1 MTVGGRGKQRERTIY
16 KLRRVTALRFPKEQW
31 GRRSAAG
38 PLWKGL
44 VRGPT
49 GAVQSRGGQVQ
60 PHERAPRWAYA
71 APSRRPPSSRLRR
84 RHPPSAQGF
93 AGWTLPVRPFEG
105 GGGVLLPQLTGAPA
119 RPPQRPR
126 PGPRPALGGALH
138 LRPSEGSTW
147 NSRSGDVVPAWRKG
161 AANGREGGAGRE
173 RGACVGSK
181 VTPGMVAALPRARLH
196 LLVTRSPREG
206 RCGGRSPEG
215 AYPGGGGAPSP
226 AEAGA
231 GCVAGG
237 VGPPSSLRR
246 GFPPRDLP
254 GGEPRGGRR
263 PVRGQRGAS
272 CRGLRAEPAA
282 DRGLLQRAPLE
293 AGEKGGSRT
302 RRSAPLLAGVGH
314 SARPAEGP

>member
-1 MTVGGRGKQRERTIY
+1 MIY

-237 VGPPSSLRR
+237 GGPTLVAAARFSPKGPARR
-246 GFPPRDLP
+246 GAA
-254 GGEPRGGRR
+254 GGE
-263 PVRGQRGAS
+263 
-272 CRGLRAEPAA
+272 AA
-282 DRGLLQRAPLE
+282 G
-293 AGEKGGSRT
+293 
-302 RRSAPLLAGVGH
+302 
-314 SARPAEGP
+314 ARPARRQLSGPPCRTGCRPGVASAGAAGGGRERGKPNPTIGSFARRGRALRSPRRRALAAHLPVK

>member
-1 MTVGGRGKQRERTIY
+1 M
-16 KLRRVTALRFPKEQW
+16 ALRFPKEQW

-44 VRGPT
+44 VRGPKGT
-49 GAVQSRGGQVQ
+49 VQSRGGQGQ
-60 PHERAPRWAYA
+60 PHEWAPRWAYA

-105 GGGVLLPQLTGAPA
+105 GFSSPEAGEGFSQLTGAPA

-138 LRPSEGSTW
+138 LPLSEGSTW

-161 AANGREGGAGRE
+161 VANGREEGAGRE
-173 RGACVGSK
+173 RCACVGSK
-181 VTPGMVAALPRARLH
+181 VTVGMVAALPRARLH

-215 AYPGGGGAPSP
+215 A
-226 AEAGA
+226 
-231 GCVAGG
+231 
-237 VGPPSSLRR
+237 
-246 GFPPRDLP
+246 
-254 GGEPRGGRR
+254 
-263 PVRGQRGAS
+263 
-272 CRGLRAEPAA
+272 
-282 DRGLLQRAPLE
+282 
-293 AGEKGGSRT
+293 
-302 RRSAPLLAGVGH
+302 
-314 SARPAEGP
+314 